1 MEKAKIHN
9 VIILDRSGSMESIRR
24 QAVSGVN
31 ETVQAIRHAQEKD
44 PMEENTLTLVAFCSC
59 SMQTIYDDAPIGLV
73 EPLALEDYQP
83 CCATPLLDAIGT
95 TVIHVHNLTAGRPR
109 TAVAVTIITDDHENA
124 SREFSGKAV
133 KDLIEARKEEGWLF
147 TYIGADQDVKAVG
160 RQMSIDNTLSFE
172 CSCTGTEAM
181 FRKERNARRGW
192 LDKLS
197 KLNDINLTEAERMEI
212 KRESSTNYFDLTE
225 L

>member
-24 QAVSGVN
+24 QAVSSVN

-44 PMEENTLTLVAFCSC
+44 PMQENTLTLVAFCSC

-73 EPLALEDYQP
+73 EPLAPEDYQP
-83 CCATPLLDAIGT
+83 CCTTPLLDAIGT

-124 SREFSGKAV
+124 SREFSGNDIKA
-133 KDLIEARKEEGWLF
+133 LIDARKEEGWLF
-147 TYIGADQDVKAVG
+147 NYIGANQDVETVA
-160 RQMSIDNTLSFE
+160 RQMSIDNALSFE
-172 CSCTGTEAM
+172 CSCIGTEAM

-192 LDKLS
+192 LDKLG
-197 KLNDINLTEAERMEI
+197 KLNDINLTGAERKEI
-212 KRESSTNYFDLTE
+212 KRKSNTRYFE
-225 L
+225 